1 MSLTKILLVDD
12 KRENLLA
19 LENLIS
25 SRDVEV
31 LSALSGNEALALLL
45 DHDFA
50 LALLDVQMP
59 HMDGFELARL
69 MRSAER
75 SRGIPII
82 FVTASQGSKSQIF
95 EGYEKGAVDYL
106 LKPLDPH
113 VVRSKVRTFVELDQK
128 TKKLLEKTN
137 TLQQKL
143 REIEVL
149 HEAAESANRA
159 KSRFLANMSHE
170 IRTPLG
176 AVLGFAEL
184 LRSPNQSAEDRQ
196 NCVTAIAR
204 NGKVLLKIIDDVLD
218 LAKIEA
224 ERVEAEQVRVNLSDI
239 IHDIRIVHSYKAS
252 EKGIL
257 LELSSPTALP
267 EQILSDPL
275 RLKQILNNLLGNAI
289 KFTEKGKVELI
300 VSLEGQ
306 AANQRLRFAVKDTG
320 CGLTAN
326 GASRLFQPFMQADS
340 STSRR
345 YGGTG
350 LGLVISKQLAKLLGG
365 DVILAETKPG
375 VGSNFVLTIDPGP
388 LSGEKLVDG
397 PTLLQSQ
404 SGDGRSASN
413 ERRIRLDGVKIL
425 LADDASD
432 NRQLISRLLKLAG
445 ASVETAVDGREAID
459 KALGSHFDI
468 ILMDIQ
474 MPGTDGYEA
483 THSLRMHGYKR
494 PIIALTAHA
503 MKEEL
508 ERCLKAGCDFH
519 LSKPIEYQNLLSS
532 IKRFVKEGEE
542 LILH

>member
-1 MSLTKILLVDD
+1 MSFTKILLVDD

-25 SRDVEV
+25 SPDVQI

-128 TKKLLEKTN
+128 TKTLMEKTSA
-137 TLQQKL
+137 LQQKL
-143 REIEVL
+143 REIETL
-149 HEAAESANRA
+149 HEAAEAANRA

-184 LRSPNQSAEDRQ
+184 LRSPNQSPEDRQ

-224 ERVEAEQVRVNLSDI
+224 ERVEAEHIKVNLMDLLY
-239 IHDIRIVHSYKAS
+239 DIRVVHSYKAS
-252 EKGIL
+252 EKGIQ
-257 LELSSPTALP
+257 LEMSSPTQLP
-267 EQILSDPL
+267 RFILSDPL
-275 RLKQILNNLLGNAI
+275 RLKQILNNMIGNAI
-289 KFTEKGKVELI
+289 KFTEKGKVTLT

-306 AANQRLRFAVKDTG
+306 APHQRLKFSVKDTG
-320 CGLTAN
+320 CGLSASE
-326 GASRLFQPFMQADS
+326 ASRLFQPFMQADS

-365 DVILAETKPG
+365 DVILKETKPG
-375 VGSNFVLTIDPGP
+375 AGSTFVLTIDPGP
-388 LSGEKLVDG
+388 LSADVLVEG
-397 PTLLQSQ
+397 STLLSGQ
-404 SGDGRSASN
+404 SGDNRSGPGEGRV
-413 ERRIRLDGVKIL
+413 RLDGVKIL

-432 NRQLISRLLKLAG
+432 NRQLISRLLKMAG
-445 ASVETAVDGREAID
+445 ATVDTAVDGGEAVE
-459 KALGSHFDI
+459 KALGNHFDV

-483 THSLRMHGYKR
+483 THRLRGQGYKR

-508 ERCLKAGCDFH
+508 ERCLKAGCDHH
-519 LSKPIEYQNLLSS
+519 LSKPIEYQNLLHS
-532 IKRFVKEGEE
+532 IRKFIQADSE
-542 LILH
+542 LVFH

>member
-1 MSLTKILLVDD
+1 MSSTKILLVDD
-12 KRENLLA
+12 KQENLLA

-25 SRDVEV
+25 SPDVEI

-128 TKKLLEKTN
+128 TKTLIEKTA
-137 TLQQKL
+137 TLEQKL
-143 REIEVL
+143 REIEIL

-184 LRSPNQSAEDRQ
+184 LRSPNQSTEDRQ

-224 ERVEAEQVRVNLSDI
+224 EKVEAEHIKVNLRDLLY
-239 IHDIRIVHSYKAS
+239 DIRVVHSYKAS
-252 EKGIL
+252 EKGIQ
-257 LELSSPTALP
+257 LEIQSPTQLP
-267 EQILSDPL
+267 QWVCTDPL
-275 RLKQILNNLLGNAI
+275 RLKQILNNLIGNAI

-300 VSLEGQ
+300 ISADG
-306 AANQRLRFAVKDTG
+306 AQRLRFAVRDTG
-320 CGLTAN
+320 CGLTASE
-326 GASRLFQPFMQADS
+326 ASRLFQPFMQADS

-365 DVILAETKPG
+365 DVILRETKPG
-375 VGSNFVLTIDPGP
+375 LGSTFVLTIDPGP
-388 LSGEKLVDG
+388 INPEHLVEG
-397 PTLLQSQ
+397 RSLLQGQ
-404 SGDGRSASN
+404 SSENRAAASEGRP
-413 ERRIRLDGVKIL
+413 RLDGVKIL

-445 ASVETAVDGREAID
+445 ATVETAIDGGEAVE
-459 KALGSHFDI
+459 KALGEDFDV

-483 THSLRMHGYKR
+483 THRLRDHGYKR

-508 ERCLKAGCDFH
+508 ERCLKAGCDYH
-519 LSKPIEYQNLLSS
+519 LSKPIEYQNLLTS
-532 IKRFVKEGEE
+532 IRKFVSPESE

>member
-1 MSLTKILLVDD
+1 MKRTKVLLVDD
-12 KRENLLA
+12 KKENLLA
-19 LENLIS
+19 LESLINA
-25 SRDVEV
+25 DDIEV

-69 MRSAER
+69 MRSAAR

-113 VVRSKVRTFVELDQK
+113 VVRSKVRTFVELAQK
-128 TKKLLEKTN
+128 TEDLREKN
-137 TLQQKL
+137 LTLQQKL
-143 REIEVL
+143 VEIARL
-149 HEAAESANRA
+149 HEAAEAANRA

-184 LRSPNQSAEDRQ
+184 LRSPHQSDEDRQ
-196 NCVTAIAR
+196 NCVTAVSR

-224 ERVEAEQVRVNLSDI
+224 DRVEAELVRVSLAELF
-239 IHDIRIVHSYKAS
+239 HDIRVVHSYKAT
-252 EKGIL
+252 EKGIQ
-257 LELSSPTALP
+257 LELKGVDRLP
-267 EQILSDPL
+267 RFIHTDPL
-275 RLKQILNNLLGNAI
+275 RLKQILNNMLGNAI
-289 KFTEKGKVELI
+289 KFTDQGKVEVT
-300 VSLEGQ
+300 VSCD
-306 AANQRLRFAVKDTG
+306 RFAAQPKLKVTVRDTG
-320 CGLTAN
+320 CGLS
-326 GASRLFQPFMQADS
+326 ASEAGRLFQPFMQADT

-350 LGLVISKQLAKLLGG
+350 LGLVISKQLASLLGG
-365 DVILAETKPG
+365 DVILSDSRPG
-375 VGSNFVLTIDPGP
+375 GGSTFVLTIDPGP
-388 LSGEKLVDG
+388 LGELVDG
-397 PTLLQSQ
+397 FKLLKLAAPES
-404 SGDGRSASN
+404 SAQES
-413 ERRIRLDGVKIL
+413 ESRHRLDGISIL
-425 LADDASD
+425 LADDAVD
-432 NRQLISRLLKLAG
+432 NRQLISRLLVLAG
-445 ASVETAVDGREAID
+445 ASVDTANDGREAVE
-459 KALGSHFDI
+459 KAMAKHFDV

-474 MPGTDGYEA
+474 MPGTDGYQA
-483 THSLRMHGYKR
+483 THSLRSKGYTR

-508 ERCLKAGCDFH
+508 ERCLKAGCDHH
-519 LSKPIEYQNLLSS
+519 LSKPIDYQNLLLS
-532 IKRFVKEGEE
+532 IGRFAESTRSE
-542 LILH
+542 LVH